1 VLTFCPALSRVIILI
16 RWTTVQASP
25 RNILSTNN
33 MSHINL
39 DRSHQAD
46 QRISWQ
52 SIPNSDLMD
61 NSSISEIEAH
71 HGPSLSLLSSVS
83 KPPSHDGHDGAP
95 APNDESSILDSRSW
109 SRDDA
114 PVPNENNQLLDEDD
128 SLSPSVQDVI
138 ASTVNTAI
146 SNQSSQKDRQSI
158 ASNSNSEY

>member
-1 VLTFCPALSRVIILI
+1 
-16 RWTTVQASP
+16 
-25 RNILSTNN
+25 
-33 MSHINL
+33 
-39 DRSHQAD
+39 
-46 QRISWQ
+46 
-52 SIPNSDLMD
+52 MD

-83 KPPSHDGHDGAP
+83 KPPSHDGHD
-95 APNDESSILDSRSW
+95 SILDSRSW